1 MTNDLSRL
9 KSQLLN
15 TGLQVKDNPLFQVI
29 DQLIRT
35 LEGMNKQVNSVVIGG
50 SSAVINNNGLG
61 GQGLTIPLATGE
73 HLNGIEYYGDS
84 PYPSLNETIIQ
95 QVVNNTNNNVINQN
109 VLMNEYF
116 DKEYAD
122 DPYPSLGTALPVP
135 VAGVGGNPTI
145 TDDTT
150 TNATMYPVWVTAT
163 GTVPLYITSTKLS
176 WNPSFGLLD
185 ITGKL
190 TVNQTGTNSIFTNST
205 NGENGLDITNS
216 SGGTLAYS
224 RLQLANSGFAAGSF
238 RVNSNGYTFVAA
250 DSPNIANGVSLT
262 NTGAGGV
269 SIGAIGAAGIFTVF
283 TGGSAAANER
293 MRITAAGLVGIGT
306 ISPQNL
312 FVVSNGGARGIEII
326 PSSGSILCYN
336 RSTVAYA
343 ALTLD
348 GLDVSLSLS
357 GTSRFSLVAA
367 GNIGVTAGLKF
378 NFDGTAATGD
388 TYITES
394 AANVLDTFVG
404 GVKILSLSATTA
416 TLTAVSA
423 HPQLVIERSTTG
435 TGKYSFAAVNNT
447 LEIKD
452 EVAAAVRLL
461 ISATGNISGTGQIT
475 SSGGGIGYTAGAGG
489 TVTQLTSRAT
499 GVTLNELCGTITL
512 FTATQASQNIAT
524 FTLTNSFIEATDII
538 ILLYVGTNAT
548 NRGLWNL
555 AATPAAGSAVITCRN
570 VHTGTSAS
578 EATPIRFSII
588 KGVNT

>member
-312 FVVSNGGARGIEII
+312 FVVSNAGAAGIEI
-326 PSSGSILCYN
+326 PPATGQILSYN

-343 ALTLD
+343 PI
-348 GLDVSLSLS
+348 GLNGSTVSLSISGVAALS
-357 GTSRFSLVAA
+357 IATTSIATFAAGIVGTSIAL
-367 GNIGVTAGLKF
+367 NM
-378 NFDGTAATGD
+378 
-388 TYITES
+388 
-394 AANVLDTFVG
+394 
-404 GVKILSLSATTA
+404 
-416 TLTAVSA
+416 VSG
-423 HPQLVIERSTTG
+423 HPQLTIERSVTG

-489 TVTQLTSRAT
+489 AVTQLTSRAT

-512 FTATQASQNIAT
+512 FTATQAAQNIAT
-524 FTLTNSFIEATDII
+524 FTFTNSFIEATDII
-538 ILLYVGTNAT
+538 ILDYVGSNAT
-548 NRGLWNL
+548 NRGAWGLC
-555 AATPAAGSAVITCRN
+555 AIPAAGSAVITCRN
-570 VHTGTSAS
+570 LGVGTSAS